1 MDRKKDIPG
10 CTFSGTLRISFETE
24 KITFHIIHPHIHKA
38 SMMIS
43 KLNPPFFCARIRGL
57 CKYVSKATPSSVG
70 KILGRTLP
78 QSIIDDWDF
87 LNIDLSFFRSVYQNA
102 SEVMEYR
109 AKYKSTGN
117 WEHDVTKME
126 QLILGSN
133 GLLAKRFIMGGNSA
147 ILLCNRNIFR
157 VMIMEKP
164 LLIMDRTSRICCY
177 PDSKMI
183 SIGFRDKYG
192 HTKVGCTAVGIPKDE
207 SSENVMNFFSA
218 IMILAQMEFVLLE
231 HGTFLKLQ
239 SFIIDGSVGE
249 EKEIIDSL
257 NKLGASSQNV
267 NAFFFVSDISVR
279 ILKLIYQKNNAMRL
293 LRKQCIY
300 MIQKLAMNL

>member
-1 MDRKKDIPG
+1 
-10 CTFSGTLRISFETE
+10 
-24 KITFHIIHPHIHKA
+24 
-38 SMMIS
+38 MMIS

-177 PDSKMI
+177 PDS

-207 SSENVMNFFSA
+207 SSENVMNFGYYDTRTNGVCIAGTWHFFKTS
-218 IMILAQMEFVLLE
+218 EF
-231 HGTFLKLQ
+231 HHRW
-239 SFIIDGSVGE
+239 
-249 EKEIIDSL
+249 
-257 NKLGASSQNV
+257 
-267 NAFFFVSDISVR
+267 VR
-279 ILKLIYQKNNAMRL
+279 RR
-293 LRKQCIY
+293 RKGNY
-300 MIQKLAMNL
+300 